1 MTVLR
6 DWARSAVIGLM
17 SLSAVNISAAFTGV
31 SLGFSWL
38 SGGAALIMGVPGVL
52 LLLVVNALFL
62 V

>member
-6 DWARSAVIGLM
+6 DWARSAAIGLM